1 MTMDPAGGYD
11 LIITIVN
18 KGWSERIVKASK
30 EAGAEGGTIM
40 FGRGTGIHETK
51 TFFGIPIE
59 PEKEI
64 VFTAIPEEKTREVL
78 SAIIEAGRLNEPGTG
93 VAFVLPLKYVAGICH
108 LVQGIWSCGPAEKS
122 SSPADK

>member
-1 MTMDPAGGYD
+1 MDPAGGYD

-78 SAIIEAGRLNEPGTG
+78 SAII